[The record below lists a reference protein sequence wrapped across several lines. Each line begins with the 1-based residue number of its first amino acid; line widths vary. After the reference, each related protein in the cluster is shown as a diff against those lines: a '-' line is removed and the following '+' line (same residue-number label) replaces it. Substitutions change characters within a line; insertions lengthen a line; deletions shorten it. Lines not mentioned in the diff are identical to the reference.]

1 MKESWNNR
9 YSNREYVYGTQP
21 NDYFKQEIEKL
32 SIGKLLLPAEGEG
45 RNAVFAAKL
54 GWDVHAIDMSERG
67 KEKALKLAKENNL
80 DFQYDV
86 SALQD
91 FQYTENEY
99 DALALIYAHFP
110 PLLRNKIHQ
119 KLIGSLKSDGILLL
133 EAFGKK
139 QFGKKSGGPPAIEM
153 LYSIEELK
161 TDFTNFD
168 FIEEIEMEV
177 ELSEGELHKGTA
189 EVIRIKARKI

>member
-9 YSNREYVYGTQP
+9 YSNREYVYGTHP

-161 TDFTNFD
+161 TD
-168 FIEEIEMEV
+168 
-177 ELSEGELHKGTA
+177 
-189 EVIRIKARKI
+189 

>member
-1 MKESWNNR
+1 M
-9 YSNREYVYGTQP
+9 
-21 NDYFKQEIEKL
+21 
-32 SIGKLLLPAEGEG
+32 LPAEGEG